1 LPANTPNNFTTNSL
15 FFPPQCEEE
24 AELGEAQFGNEVQF
38 DEKWDYV
45 YKKQKN
51 CDANNPADARR
62 GDNWDHV
69 ALDAEHKLVL
79 EVVNGKRT
87 EKNTKLLVR
96 KTAKRLKNKPPRLI
110 TSDEYKPYKKA
121 ILEAFGTKKS
131 SRRTGKRGRPTK
143 ASYRVPKE
151 LVYATVHKTRV
162 KGRVKKIDYR
172 TIFGTDEQVQA
183 ALKESKCSRKVNT
196 SFIERQNGTDRNR
209 CSRKVRKS
217 YCFSKDWDVHGAA
230 TCFSMYSYN
239 FCWAVR
245 TLQRPDGQK
254 GDCTPAMSAGLTDH
268 VWTIKEWLNCPACL
282 C

>member
-1 LPANTPNNFTTNSL
+1 
-15 FFPPQCEEE
+15 
-24 AELGEAQFGNEVQF
+24 
-38 DEKWDYV
+38 V
-45 YKKQKN
+45 YKKEKN
-51 CDANNPADARR
+51 CDENNPADARC

-87 EKNTKLLVR
+87 KSNTKRLVR
-96 KTAKRLKNKPPRLI
+96 NTAKRLGNKPPRLI
-110 TSDEYKPYKKA
+110 TSDEYKVYEEA
-121 ILEAFGTKKS
+121 ILEAFGTKRPVK
-131 SRRTGKRGRPTK
+131 RTGKRGRPK
-143 ASYRVPKE
+143 KPRYRPPKD

-172 TIFGTDEQVQA
+172 TIFGTDEQVQS

-196 SFIERQNGTDRNR
+196 AFVERQNGTDRNR

-217 YCFSKDWDVHGAA
+217 YCFSKDWEVHRAA

-245 TLQRPDGQK
+245 TLRRPDGLK
-254 GDCTPAMSAGLTDH
+254 GPCTPAMSAGLAEH
-268 VWTIKEWLNCPACL
+268 VWTIEEWLNYPARQ
-282 C
+282 